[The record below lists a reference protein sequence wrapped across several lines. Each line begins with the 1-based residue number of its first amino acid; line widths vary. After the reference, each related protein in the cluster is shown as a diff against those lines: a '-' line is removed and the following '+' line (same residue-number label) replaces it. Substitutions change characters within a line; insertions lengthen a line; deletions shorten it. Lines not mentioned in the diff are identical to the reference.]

1 MEDRK
6 RGRKII
12 ILERDRER
20 ENERE
25 REVER
30 VRQIER
36 QKYRERTVRIVF
48 GK

>member
-6 RGRKII
+6 RGRKI